1 MNERIVIFDI
11 LKGIGILLV
20 IVGHTFMKEIGPYI
34 LAFHM
39 PLFFIVAG
47 YFFKHK
53 PIKVQIKRD
62 FRRLIVPYFF
72 VVFITFLIASLKN
85 FRATGTIDFHLGTLY
100 ECGTPAWFLLALF
113 GAKQIFNVVYKYDSH
128 NYLLYAFILSS
139 IPCLVTHFVDIDPV
153 LAIGSSIC
161 GVFFYAVGY
170 YVKVNSVLERIE
182 NYQSYAIVI
191 SIFLW
196 LNTSI
201 WGAVDMHYCI
211 FKLWLLDFIGACS
224 GVYLCYMLSKF
235 VERATKKTKMLLA
248 QVGYYSF
255 VIYSFHAIEYVFP
268 DWHQIASFSDG
279 TEFRPFVIL
288 LFRLLFAW
296 IVVLITIRFPII
308 KSLFFP
314 AKG

>member
-1 MNERIVIFDI
+1 M
-11 LKGIGILLV
+11 
-20 IVGHTFMKEIGPYI
+20 
-34 LAFHM
+34 
-39 PLFFIVAG
+39 
-47 YFFKHK
+47 
-53 PIKVQIKRD
+53 
-62 FRRLIVPYFF
+62 
-72 VVFITFLIASLKN
+72 
-85 FRATGTIDFHLGTLY
+85 Y

-113 GAKQIFNVVYKYDSH
+113 GAKQFFNLLFQFCKRS
-128 NYLLYAFILSS
+128 YLLYAFLLSS
-139 IPCLVTHFVDIDPV
+139 IPCLIALSIEIDPT

-170 YVKVNSVLERIE
+170 YVNADQILTKSEPYKAYI
-182 NYQSYAIVI
+182 IVI
-191 SIFLW
+191 AILLW

-201 WGAVDMHYCI
+201 FGVVDMHYCI
-211 FKLWLLDFIGACS
+211 FKLWIIDFLGACA
-224 GVYLCYMLSKF
+224 GVYLCYALCNYIDNRT
-235 VERATKKTKMLLA
+235 VRAKILLTTI
-248 QVGYYSF
+248 GYYSF

-268 DWHQIASFSDG
+268 DWHQIAFFSDG